1 MFVTSDRCRRHDV
14 KHRID
19 RVEFVPK
26 LRYFLP
32 GCIPLPVKRSPYCS
46 ASTRAVRMSRLGE
59 VSHTYEG
66 SSSPETIRRI
76 HGTRMRSK
84 SWLASRGMRLS
95 HMIPKC
101 LQRHFGGLK

>member
-66 SSSPETIRRI
+66 SSSPETIRRYPWSSDAVKKLA
-76 HGTRMRSK
+76 GVTRHATKPHDPKVPSK
-84 SWLASRGMRLS
+84 ALW
-95 HMIPKC
+95 
-101 LQRHFGGLK
+101 GLK